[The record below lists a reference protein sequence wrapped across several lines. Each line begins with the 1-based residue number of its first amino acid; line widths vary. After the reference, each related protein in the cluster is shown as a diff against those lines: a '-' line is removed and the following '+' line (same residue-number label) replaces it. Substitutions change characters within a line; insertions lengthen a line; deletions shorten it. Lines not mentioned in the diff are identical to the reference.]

1 MKCVLTEP
9 SRSIREYRLLPGF
22 TGRDTTMG
30 NMSLKTR
37 LCRRGEGFLHLNI
50 PLVSAAMQAVTGTAM
65 ATALSALGGV
75 GVLPLSASADEQCAA
90 VRAVKRFKAGFQTEV
105 ITFAPDQP
113 IGQVQQTIDQTGF
126 RRFPVTD
133 TGHSHGRLIGII
145 TDKDFDQRRDQSVC
159 VRERMTAMVQTGPED
174 MSLKQANEMM
184 ITAGRGCLPIVS
196 KEGTLHSVVFRK
208 DLNRH
213 ISHPQATV
221 DGRKRHIVGAAVST
235 YEQDRHCIEALIK
248 SEVDFLVLD
257 ASHGHTAY
265 QQEALA
271 WIKKYCDVPVIAGN
285 VVTADGFYHLARSG
299 ADAVKIGMGIGSGCI
314 TQAVKSTGR
323 GQATAIMEVAAAR
336 NVYLA
341 ETGTYV
347 PLVADGGL
355 ISAAEIVLALAMGAD
370 TVMMGNFFARF
381 SESPGP
387 LLEARGQQVKAYWME
402 ASAKA
407 LNYRRYYQSPAT
419 FFEEGISGF
428 VPFEGSIYDALPQT
442 LNKIKAALST
452 AGVCTIEDLQRTAV
466 LERQSFAA
474 LNDAAVHN
482 IQPEGQGGSFK
493 G

>member
-1 MKCVLTEP
+1 MTCVLTEP
-9 SRSIREYRLLPGF
+9 SRSIREYRLLPGL
-22 TGRDTTMG
+22 TGHEHTIG

-37 LCRRGEGFLHLNI
+37 LCRCGEGFLHLNI
-50 PLVSAAMQAVTGTAM
+50 PLISAAMQAVTGTAM

-90 VRAVKRFKAGFQTEV
+90 VRAVKRFKAGFQE
-105 ITFAPDQP
+105 
-113 IGQVQQTIDQTGF
+113 
-126 RRFPVTD
+126 
-133 TGHSHGRLIGII
+133 
-145 TDKDFDQRRDQSVC
+145 
-159 VRERMTAMVQTGPED
+159 
-174 MSLKQANEMM
+174 
-184 ITAGRGCLPIVS
+184 
-196 KEGTLHSVVFRK
+196 

-221 DGRKRHIVGAAVST
+221 DDRERHIVGAAVST
-235 YEQDRHCIEALIK
+235 YEQDRPVIEALIK
-248 SEVDFLVLD
+248 SEVDFFVLD

-265 QQEALA
+265 QQDALA
-271 WIKKYCDVPVIAGN
+271 WIKKRWGTPVVAGN

-336 NVYLA
+336 DAYLA
-341 ETGTYV
+341 ETGAYV

-387 LLEARGQQVKAYWME
+387 LLETRGRRVKAYWME

-428 VPFEGSIYDALPQT
+428 VPYEGSLYETLPST
-442 LNKIKAALST
+442 LHKIKAAFST
-452 AGVCTIEDLQRTAV
+452 AGAGSVEELHRTAV
-466 LERQSFAA
+466 LERQSFSA
-474 LNDAAVHN
+474 LNDAAIHN
-482 IQPEGQGGSFK
+482 IQPEGQGGLSDV
-493 G
+493 GHRGGSVRPCVL

>member
-22 TGRDTTMG
+22 TGRDNTIG

-37 LCRRGEGFLHLNI
+37 LCRCGEGFLHLNI

-90 VRAVKRFKAGFQTEV
+90 VRAVKRFKAGFQE
-105 ITFAPDQP
+105 
-113 IGQVQQTIDQTGF
+113 
-126 RRFPVTD
+126 
-133 TGHSHGRLIGII
+133 
-145 TDKDFDQRRDQSVC
+145 
-159 VRERMTAMVQTGPED
+159 
-174 MSLKQANEMM
+174 
-184 ITAGRGCLPIVS
+184 
-196 KEGTLHSVVFRK
+196 

-235 YEQDRHCIEALIK
+235 YEQDRHCIEALVK

-257 ASHGHTAY
+257 ASHGHTEF
-265 QQEALA
+265 QQDALA

-323 GQATAIMEVAAAR
+323 GQATAIMEVASAR
-336 NVYLA
+336 DAYWA

-355 ISAAEIVLALAMGAD
+355 ISAAEIILALAMGAD

-387 LLEARGQQVKAYWME
+387 LLEARGQRVKAYWME

-407 LNYRRYYQSPAT
+407 LNYRRYYQSSTT

-452 AGVCTIEDLQRTAV
+452 AGACTLEELHRTAV